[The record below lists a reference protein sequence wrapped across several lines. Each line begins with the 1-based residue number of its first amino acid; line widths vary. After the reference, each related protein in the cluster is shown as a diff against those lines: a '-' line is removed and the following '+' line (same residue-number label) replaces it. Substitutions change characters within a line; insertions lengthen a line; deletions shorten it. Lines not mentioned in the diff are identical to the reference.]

1 MKITSS
7 ANDNVT
13 HHVGMYEQSHRR
25 YCLTTQRR
33 FTGVEAHDI
42 KRNNRTVTVAEDT
55 FEQWAW
61 NRLTRRALVILNAHR
76 YMASWTDEES
86 GEVHED
92 AWTTIDTQDLAQR
105 LLAAVWV
112 EAGERIDNAADGYN
126 QKHPN
131 TITQEHV
138 EDMVQ
143 RIAEHQR
150 DLWDWQAMS
159 DRGRKGG
166 EESKRPEVIT
176 ARMVMALPFLNH
188 TSADAQRA
196 AALVLHCTK
205 RTVEKRLK
213 KLREEPSVIPAIGT
227 GKSAYRSQKPKKEK
241 ARAYRSQPL
250 FTVDELSTLPLQ
262 FSGADWSYLLEIP
275 ETPAPM
281 DVEQTMTDMD
291 QPDVF
296 DRFYADF
303 HAWQADWQERAHGP
317 IDLTADLE
325 SVLDDLL

>member
-1 MKITSS
+1 MNITSS

-42 KRNNRTVTVAEDT
+42 KRNNRKVTVAEDT

-61 NRLTRRALVILNAHR
+61 SRLTRRALVIMNAHR
-76 YMASWTDEES
+76 YTASWTDEES

-92 AWTTIDTQDLAQR
+92 TWTTIDAQDLAQR

-112 EAGERIDNAADGYN
+112 EAADRIDSSADGFN

-166 EESKRPEVIT
+166 GESKRPEIIT
-176 ARMVMALPFLNH
+176 ARMVMALPFLDH
-188 TSADAQRA
+188 TSPDAQRA
-196 AALVLHCTK
+196 AAQVLGCTK

-213 KLREEPSVIPAIGT
+213 RLREEPSVIAPIGT
-227 GKSAYRSQKPKKEK
+227 GKSAYRSQPPKQEK

-250 FTVDELSTLPLQ
+250 FTLEELSALPLQ
-262 FSGADWSYLLEIP
+262 SSDADWTYLLDIP
-275 ETPAPM
+275 ETPAPSA
-281 DVEQTMTDMD
+281 VEQSMD
-291 QPDVF
+291 APEQVETLVF
-296 DRFYADF
+296 DIYKHIEELAELRKV
-303 HAWQADWQERAHGP
+303 QAA
-317 IDLTADLE
+317 ADLDAF
-325 SVLDDLL
+325 LDELLP